1 MFNHYRVGPP
11 DPSAPFPQQFRI
23 ESTWPDLTPYEKAI
37 DDLVGNEGTMIVRAV
52 YELAEKVENDFN
64 TDFVQTEIGL
74 EAARN
79 HFEELVEKAREAFDK
94 YERKLEDI
102 EERRKYGE
110 L

>member
-1 MFNHYRVGPP
+1 MYEHFDTPRAPLQFAP
-11 DPSAPFPQQFRI
+11 EPSLPG
-23 ESTWPDLTPYEKAI
+23 LTPYERAL
-37 DDLVGNEGTMIVRAV
+37 DDLAGNDGTMVVRSV

-64 TDFVQTEIGL
+64 DDFVLTEIGL

-79 HFEELVEKAREAFDK
+79 AFEELVEKAREAFDA

-102 EERRKYGE
+102 EERRKHGY

>member
-1 MFNHYRVGPP
+1 MV
-11 DPSAPFPQQFRI
+11 DPYH
-23 ESTWPDLTPYEKAI
+23 DPYERAL
-37 DDLVGNEGTMIVRAV
+37 DDLAGNDGTMIVRAV

-79 HFEELVEKAREAFDK
+79 AFEDLVEKAREAFDA

-110 L
+110 I